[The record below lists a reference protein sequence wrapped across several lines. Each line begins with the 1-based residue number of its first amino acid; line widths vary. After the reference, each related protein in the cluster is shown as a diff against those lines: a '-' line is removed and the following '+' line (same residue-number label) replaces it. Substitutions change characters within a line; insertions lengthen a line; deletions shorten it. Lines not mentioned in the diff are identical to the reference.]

1 MDFSL
6 NLSRKYLSEI
16 ILFLSEYDFNPSNNL
31 PQYDIVS
38 GFPMH
43 ILSLHP
49 HHHSFRGTMIL
60 LLFKT
65 LK

>member
-1 MDFSL
+1 MDFSF

-31 PQYDIVS
+31 PQYDIIS

-43 ILSLHP
+43 NDI
-49 HHHSFRGTMIL
+49 III
-60 LLFKT
+60 
-65 LK
+65 